1 MPSKPCT
8 TFWMLPLTSSGVV
21 LQCGHHCLFPLSLS
35 AGDAFA
41 KYNSGH
47 QTATTTGTTVLPRLK
62 RQSGEN
68 VFQFLAYQSGT
79 FVLVSATRLFL
90 VRYALCSFLETTL
103 HADTIISSLNDFVRC
118 LSAPLWVHN
127 EAAGPGGAGAKKP
140 VAGEEEE
147 ELDAALVAADDDAD
161 VCRPGRKDDVVFLYR
176 PRCNVVLENAW
187 WSSSSSSTAFVF

>member
-8 TFWMLPLTSSGVV
+8 TFWMLSLTSSGLV

-79 FVLVSATRLFL
+79 FVLDSAMTLFL
-90 VRYALCSFLETTL
+90 VRYALSSFLETTL

-147 ELDAALVAADDDAD
+147 ELDAALAAADDAD
-161 VCRPGRKDDVVFLYR
+161 VGRSGRKDEVVFLYR
-176 PRCNVVLENAW
+176 PRPTVVLGNAW
-187 WSSSSSSTAFVF
+187 VCLSSSSTAFVL